1 MSVETAEQAE
11 QKERAERGEQAEP
24 AGAAEPAEPARPGT
38 LGLDGKVALV
48 TGATRGVGFAVAR
61 KLATA
66 GAQVILDYAHS
77 DADAARAL
85 RDLSGLGG
93 GAVARRADVTCPEQL
108 HALLAAVRDQY
119 GRLDIFVH
127 SVASWHPMPAVG
139 ARPDD
144 VRADLSAALDPL
156 LYGAPAI
163 ADLMAGGPGRIVAV
177 SSSGAHRAVPRYVG
191 PGIAK
196 AALESLVGYLAV
208 ELAGRRIAVNA
219 VATAKLDKGPD
230 TPDPATAAAL
240 AARTPG
246 GRLTTP
252 RDVADVVAL
261 LCTAEAG
268 WIQGQVIT
276 ADGGL
281 SLRA

>member
-1 MSVETAEQAE
+1 MSAEQHE
-11 QKERAERGEQAEP
+11 QPEQPE
-24 AGAAEPAEPARPGT
+24 AAEPGDPVT
-38 LGLDGKVALV
+38 LGLEGKVALV

-61 KLATA
+61 KLAAA

-77 DADAARAL
+77 DADAERAL
-85 RDLSGLGG
+85 RELSGLGG
-93 GAVARRADVTCPEQL
+93 GAIARRADVTSPEQL
-108 HALLAAVRDQY
+108 HALLDAVRERY

-139 ARPDD
+139 ARPEDI
-144 VRADLSAALDPL
+144 RADLSAALDPL
-156 LYGAPAI
+156 LHGASAI
-163 ADLMAGGPGRIVAV
+163 AGLMAGGPGRIVAV

-196 AALESLVGYLAV
+196 AALESLVRYLAV

-230 TPDPATAAAL
+230 TPDPAAAAAL

-281 SLRA
+281 GLRA